1 MAAKSV
7 VCAGCRSEITSRRYL
22 GCNICALPYD
32 IECANVSEKL
42 FLLMTKEHKDVWK
55 CPQCVCKIPKIGNV
69 NTPLSSAHCSKTIT
83 YAEELN
89 ETFPAS
95 GDVIT
100 SIDSPSGSSEYVNTK
115 RGSRINVLDQSLLED
130 TYCLDNIRLVMRE
143 ELQRALDERLPSL
156 ISKTVR
162 ELTAPMAQEIS
173 VLTQNIASL
182 ESRLRTVETK
192 LAGSMNK
199 TLPVRHKP
207 INPPLSAA
215 QQSQEVSV
223 STRTPA
229 KTDSHGVVLTQA
241 ETIGTAPTSQPLL
254 SQTEG
259 GWTEVTKKP
268 ARASRVT
275 RGTASPGSTQLE
287 PSERRRYVHLFYV
300 KVGTTEAQ
308 VREHLTSVCGADVC
322 TVEVLRPRGN
332 YASFKL
338 SVPSKLADTVM
349 SPSNWAED
357 ICVKPWRQNFRP
369 KPKEN

>member
-1 MAAKSV
+1 
-7 VCAGCRSEITSRRYL
+7 
-22 GCNICALPYD
+22 
-32 IECANVSEKL
+32 
-42 FLLMTKEHKDVWK
+42 MTKDHKDVWK

-69 NTPLSSAHCSKTIT
+69 NTPLSSAHSSKTIT

-95 GDVIT
+95 GDVKT
-100 SIDSPSGSSEYVNTK
+100 SIDSPSGSSEYINTK
-115 RGSRINVLDQSLLED
+115 RGSRIHVLDQSLLED
-130 TYCLDNIRLVMRE
+130 TYCLDNIRLIMRE

-162 ELTAPMAQEIS
+162 ELTAPMAQEIT

-207 INPPLSAA
+207 IDPPLSAA
-215 QQSQEVSV
+215 QNSQEESV

-229 KTDSHGVVLTQA
+229 KTDSHG
-241 ETIGTAPTSQPLL
+241 PLL

-308 VREHLTSVCGADVC
+308 VREHLTSVFGADVC